1 MLIFGGGVLGEK
13 EACMEHSG
21 CEARITQ
28 CEKNDVDIFKRLRE
42 VEMAVWKAAGASGV
56 VTALLVV
63 VLERVMK

>member
-1 MLIFGGGVLGEK
+1 MGEK
-13 EACMEHSG
+13 DVCMEHSG
-21 CEARITQ
+21 CEARISQ

>member
-1 MLIFGGGVLGEK
+1 
-13 EACMEHSG
+13 MEHSG

-56 VTALLVV
+56 ITALLVV